1 MMSETVTSD
10 TFNPPHHKILTPVQN
25 SLKLLLEEYES
36 QFAQDETSIGTTL
49 LTSMTIDTGTANPV
63 SQKPYPI
70 AMKHYEWV
78 KNEIE
83 SYSLPR

>member
-1 MMSETVTSD
+1 MSETVMSD
-10 TFNPPHHKILTPVQN
+10 TFDPPWHKISTPVQN
-25 SLKLLLEEYES
+25 SLKSLLEEYES

-63 SQKPYPI
+63 STETLPYNHETLW
-70 AMKHYEWV
+70 MGQEWRL
-78 KNEIE
+78 K

>member
-1 MMSETVTSD
+1 MMSQTVTSD
-10 TFNPPHHKILTPVQN
+10 TFDPPQHKFSTLIQN

-36 QFAQDETSIGTTL
+36 QFIKDETSIGTTPL
-49 LTSMTIDTGTANPV
+49 MSMTIDIGTTDPV

-78 KNEIE
+78 KNEF
-83 SYSLPR
+83 